1 MKKEKIREYLL
12 NNEETLLDVVSE
24 LNSWN
29 GCLDYLDFWENDEE
43 FFNTFF
49 ENPMDAIRATYY
61 GNYNYNDDYVKF
73 NGYGNIDSYSEYERI
88 EEIKDNIDDI
98 VDNLIEYYYNIYIND
113 KELENLLLEL
123 LEEEE
128 EEVLCI
134 DRTIYT

>member
-1 MKKEKIREYLL
+1 MKKNKIREYLL

-29 GCLDYLDFWENDEE
+29 SCLDYLDFWENDEE

-49 ENPMDAIRATYY
+49 DNPMEAIRATYY

-98 VDNLIEYYYNIYIND
+98 VENLVECYYNIYINE
-113 KELENLLLEL
+113 ELENLILEL
-123 LEEEE
+123 LEEDEE
-128 EEVLCI
+128 EEQ
-134 DRTIYT
+134 

>member
-12 NNEETLLDVVSE
+12 NNEETLLEVVSE

-29 GCLDYLDFWENDEE
+29 GCLENLDFWENDEE

-49 ENPMDAIRATYY
+49 DNPMEAIRATYY

-73 NGYGNIDSYSEYERI
+73 NGYGKIDSYSEYERI

-98 VDNLIEYYYNIYIND
+98 VDNLIECYYNIYINE
-113 KELENLLLEL
+113 ELENLLLEL

-128 EEVLCI
+128 E
-134 DRTIYT
+134 

>member
-1 MKKEKIREYLL
+1 MKYEKIREYLL

-29 GCLDYLDFWENDEE
+29 GCLENLEFWENDEE

-49 ENPMDAIRATYY
+49 DNPMEAIRATYY
-61 GNYNYNDDYVKF
+61 GDYNYNDEYVKF
-73 NGYGNIDSYSEYERI
+73 NGYGNIDSYTEYERI

-98 VDNLIEYYYNIYIND
+98 VDNLIECYYNIYINE
-113 KELENLLLEL
+113 ELESLLLEL

-128 EEVLCI
+128 EEEE
-134 DRTIYT
+134 

>member
-12 NNEETLLDVVSE
+12 NNEETLLDVVNE

-29 GCLDYLDFWENDEE
+29 NCLENLDFWENDEE

-49 ENPMDAIRATYY
+49 NNPMEAIRATYY
-61 GNYNYNDDYVKF
+61 GNYNYNDEYVKF

-98 VDNLIEYYYNIYIND
+98 VDNLIECYYNIYINE
-113 KELENLLLEL
+113 ELENLLLEL

-128 EEVLCI
+128 E
-134 DRTIYT
+134 

>member
-1 MKKEKIREYLL
+1 MKKNEIREYLL
-12 NNEETLLDVVSE
+12 NNVETLLDVVSE

-29 GCLDYLDFWENDEE
+29 GCLENLDFWENDED

-49 ENPMDAIRATYY
+49 NNPMEAIRATYY

-98 VDNLIEYYYNIYIND
+98 VENLIEYYYNIYINE
-113 KELENLLLEL
+113 ELENLILEL
-123 LEEEE
+123 LGEEEE
-128 EEVLCI
+128 
-134 DRTIYT
+134 

>member
-29 GCLDYLDFWENDEE
+29 GCLENLDFWENDEE

-49 ENPMDAIRATYY
+49 DNPMEAIRATYY
-61 GNYNYNDDYVKF
+61 GDYNYNDEYVKF

-88 EEIKDNIDDI
+88 EEIKDSIDDI
-98 VDNLIEYYYNIYIND
+98 VDNLIECYYNIYINE
-113 KELENLLLEL
+113 ELENLLLEL

-128 EEVLCI
+128 E
-134 DRTIYT
+134 

>member
-12 NNEETLLDVVSE
+12 NNEETLLEVVSE

-29 GCLDYLDFWENDEE
+29 SCLDNLDFWENDEE

-49 ENPMDAIRATYY
+49 DNPMEAIRATYY

-73 NGYGNIDSYSEYERI
+73 NGYGNIDSYTEYERI

-98 VDNLIEYYYNIYIND
+98 VDNLIECYYNIYINE
-113 KELENLLLEL
+113 ELENLLLEL

-128 EEVLCI
+128 E
-134 DRTIYT
+134 

>member
-1 MKKEKIREYLL
+1 MKKNKIREYLL
-12 NNEETLLDVVSE
+12 NNEDVLLDVVSE

-29 GCLDYLDFWENDEE
+29 GCLENLDFWENDEE

-49 ENPMDAIRATYY
+49 DNPMEAIRATYY

-98 VDNLIEYYYNIYIND
+98 VDNLIECYYNIYINE
-113 KELENLLLEL
+113 ELENLILEL
-123 LEEEE
+123 LEDEEEE
-128 EEVLCI
+128 EE
-134 DRTIYT
+134 

>member
-29 GCLDYLDFWENDEE
+29 GCLENLDFWENDEE

-49 ENPMDAIRATYY
+49 DNPMEAIRATYY

-88 EEIKDNIDDI
+88 EEIKNNIDDI
-98 VDNLIEYYYNIYIND
+98 VDNLIECYYNIYINE
-113 KELENLLLEL
+113 ELENLLLEL

-128 EEVLCI
+128 EE
-134 DRTIYT
+134 

>member
-29 GCLDYLDFWENDEE
+29 SCLENLDFWENDED

-49 ENPMDAIRATYY
+49 NNPMEAIRATYY
-61 GNYNYNDDYVKF
+61 GDYNYNDEYVKF

-98 VDNLIEYYYNIYIND
+98 VENLIECYYNIYINE
-113 KELENLLLEL
+113 ELENLILEL
-123 LEEEE
+123 LAEDEAE
-128 EEVLCI
+128 
-134 DRTIYT
+134 

>member
-12 NNEETLLDVVSE
+12 NNEETLLEVVSE

-29 GCLDYLDFWENDEE
+29 GCLENLDFWENDEE

-49 ENPMDAIRATYY
+49 DNPMEAIRATYY

-73 NGYGNIDSYSEYERI
+73 NGYGNIDSYNEYKRI

-98 VDNLIEYYYNIYIND
+98 VDNLIECYYNIYINE
-113 KELENLLLEL
+113 ELENLLLEL

-128 EEVLCI
+128 E
-134 DRTIYT
+134 

>member
-1 MKKEKIREYLL
+1 MKKNEIREYLL
-12 NNEETLLDVVSE
+12 NNEETLLNVVSE

-29 GCLDYLDFWENDEE
+29 GCLENLDFWENDEE

-49 ENPMDAIRATYY
+49 DNPMDAIRATYY

-98 VDNLIEYYYNIYIND
+98 VDNLIEYYYNIYINE
-113 KELENLLLEL
+113 ELENLILEL

-128 EEVLCI
+128 KEEEE
-134 DRTIYT
+134 

>member
-1 MKKEKIREYLL
+1 MKKNEIREYLL
-12 NNEETLLDVVSE
+12 NNEDVLLDVVSE

-29 GCLDYLDFWENDEE
+29 GCLENLDFWENDEE

-49 ENPMDAIRATYY
+49 DNPMEAIRATYY

-98 VDNLIEYYYNIYIND
+98 VDNLIECYYNIYINE
-113 KELENLLLEL
+113 KLENLILKL
-123 LEEEE
+123 LEEDEE
-128 EEVLCI
+128 EE
-134 DRTIYT
+134 

>member
-29 GCLDYLDFWENDEE
+29 GCLENLDFWENDEE

-49 ENPMDAIRATYY
+49 DNPMEAIRATYY
-61 GNYNYNDDYVKF
+61 GDYNYNDEYVKF
-73 NGYGNIDSYSEYERI
+73 NGYGNIDSYTEYERI

-98 VDNLIEYYYNIYIND
+98 VDNLIECYYNIYINE
-113 KELENLLLEL
+113 ELESLLLEL

-128 EEVLCI
+128 EEEE
-134 DRTIYT
+134 

>member
-12 NNEETLLDVVSE
+12 NNEETLLDVVNE

-29 GCLDYLDFWENDEE
+29 NCLENLDFWENDEE

-49 ENPMDAIRATYY
+49 DNPMEAIRATYY
-61 GNYNYNDDYVKF
+61 GNYNYNDEYVKF

-98 VDNLIEYYYNIYIND
+98 VENLIECYYNIYINE
-113 KELENLLLEL
+113 ELENLLLEL

-128 EEVLCI
+128 E
-134 DRTIYT
+134 

>member
-12 NNEETLLDVVSE
+12 NNEETLLEVVSE

-29 GCLDYLDFWENDEE
+29 SCLDNLDFWENDEE

-49 ENPMDAIRATYY
+49 DNPMEAIRATYY

-98 VDNLIEYYYNIYIND
+98 VDNLIEYYYNIYINE
-113 KELENLLLEL
+113 ELENLILEL

-128 EEVLCI
+128 
-134 DRTIYT
+134 

>member
-12 NNEETLLDVVSE
+12 NNEDVLLEVVSE

-29 GCLDYLDFWENDEE
+29 SCLENLDFWENDEE

-49 ENPMDAIRATYY
+49 DNPMDAIRATYY

-98 VDNLIEYYYNIYIND
+98 VENLVEYYYNIYINE
-113 KELENLLLEL
+113 ELENLILEL

-128 EEVLCI
+128 E
-134 DRTIYT
+134 

>member
-24 LNSWN
+24 LNCWN
-29 GCLDYLDFWENDEE
+29 NCLENLDFWENDEE

-49 ENPMDAIRATYY
+49 DNPMEAIRATYY
-61 GNYNYNDDYVKF
+61 GDYNYNDEYVKF
-73 NGYGNIDSYSEYERI
+73 NDYGNIDSYTEYERI

-98 VDNLIEYYYNIYIND
+98 VDNLIECYYNIYINE
-113 KELENLLLEL
+113 ELESLLLEL

-128 EEVLCI
+128 EEEE
-134 DRTIYT
+134 

>member
-29 GCLDYLDFWENDEE
+29 GCLENLEFWENDEE

-49 ENPMDAIRATYY
+49 NNPMEAIRATYY

-98 VDNLIEYYYNIYIND
+98 VDNLIECYYNIYINE
-113 KELENLLLEL
+113 ELESLLLEL

-128 EEVLCI
+128 EE
-134 DRTIYT
+134 

>member
-1 MKKEKIREYLL
+1 MKKNEIREYLL

-29 GCLDYLDFWENDEE
+29 SCLENLEFWENDEE

-49 ENPMDAIRATYY
+49 DNPMDAIRATYY

-98 VDNLIEYYYNIYIND
+98 VENLVEYYYNIYINE
-113 KELENLLLEL
+113 ELENLILEL

-128 EEVLCI
+128 EEEE
-134 DRTIYT
+134 

>member
-1 MKKEKIREYLL
+1 MKKNEIREYLL
-12 NNEETLLDVVSE
+12 NNEDVLLDVVSE

-29 GCLDYLDFWENDEE
+29 GCLDNLDFWENDED

-49 ENPMDAIRATYY
+49 NNPMDAIRATYY

-98 VDNLIEYYYNIYIND
+98 VENLIEYYYNIYINE
-113 KELENLLLEL
+113 ELENLLLEL

-128 EEVLCI
+128 EEEEE
-134 DRTIYT
+134 

>member
-29 GCLDYLDFWENDEE
+29 SCLENLDFWENDEE

-49 ENPMDAIRATYY
+49 DNPMEAIRATYY
-61 GNYNYNDDYVKF
+61 GNYNYNDEYVKF

-98 VDNLIEYYYNIYIND
+98 VDNLIECYYNIYINE
-113 KELENLLLEL
+113 ELENLLLEL

-128 EEVLCI
+128 EEEEE
-134 DRTIYT
+134 

>member
-29 GCLDYLDFWENDEE
+29 GCLENLEFWENDEE

-49 ENPMDAIRATYY
+49 DNPMEAIRATYY
-61 GNYNYNDDYVKF
+61 GDYNYNDEYVKF
-73 NGYGNIDSYSEYERI
+73 NGYGNIDSYTEYERI

-98 VDNLIEYYYNIYIND
+98 VDNLIECYYNIYINE
-113 KELENLLLEL
+113 ELESLLLEL

-128 EEVLCI
+128 EEEE
-134 DRTIYT
+134 

>member
-1 MKKEKIREYLL
+1 MKKENLIKEYLL
-12 NNEETLLDVVSE
+12 NNDDVLLDVVSE

-29 GCLDYLDFWENDEE
+29 GCLENLDFWENDEE

-49 ENPMDAIRATYY
+49 DNPMEAIRATYY

-98 VDNLIEYYYNIYIND
+98 VDNLIECYYNIYINE
-113 KELENLLLEL
+113 ELENLILEL

-128 EEVLCI
+128 EEEEE
-134 DRTIYT
+134 

>member
-1 MKKEKIREYLL
+1 MKKENLIKEYLL
-12 NNEETLLDVVSE
+12 NNEDVLIDMVHE

-49 ENPMDAIRATYY
+49 DNPMEAIRATYY

-88 EEIKDNIDDI
+88 EEIKDSIEEI
-98 VDNLIEYYYNIYIND
+98 VENLIEYKDCVCIGDGN
-113 KELENLLLEL
+113 LEEL
-123 LEEEE
+123 LYEEDEEEE
-128 EEVLCI
+128 EEE
-134 DRTIYT
+134 

>member
-1 MKKEKIREYLL
+1 MKKNEIREYLL
-12 NNEETLLDVVSE
+12 NNEDVLLDVVSE

-29 GCLDYLDFWENDEE
+29 GCLDNLDFWENDEE

-49 ENPMDAIRATYY
+49 DNPMEAIRATYY

-98 VDNLIEYYYNIYIND
+98 VENLVEYYYNIYINE
-113 KELENLLLEL
+113 ELENLILEL
-123 LEEEE
+123 LEEDEE
-128 EEVLCI
+128 EEE
-134 DRTIYT
+134 

>member
-1 MKKEKIREYLL
+1 MRKNKIREYLL
-12 NNEETLLDVVSE
+12 NNEDVLLDVVSE

-29 GCLDYLDFWENDEE
+29 GCLENLDFWENDEE

-49 ENPMDAIRATYY
+49 DNPMEAIRATYY

-88 EEIKDNIDDI
+88 EEIKDSIDDI
-98 VDNLIEYYYNIYIND
+98 VDNLIECYYNIYINE
-113 KELENLLLEL
+113 ELENLILEL

-128 EEVLCI
+128 EE
-134 DRTIYT
+134 

>member
-12 NNEETLLDVVSE
+12 NNEETLLEVVSE

-29 GCLDYLDFWENDEE
+29 GCLENLDFWENDEE

-49 ENPMDAIRATYY
+49 DNPMEAIRATYY

-98 VDNLIEYYYNIYIND
+98 VDNLIEYYYNIYINE
-113 KELENLLLEL
+113 ELENLILEL

-128 EEVLCI
+128 EEEEK
-134 DRTIYT
+134 

>member
-1 MKKEKIREYLL
+1 MKKNEIREYLL

-49 ENPMDAIRATYY
+49 DNPMEAIRATYY

-98 VDNLIEYYYNIYIND
+98 VENLVEYYYNIYINE
-113 KELENLLLEL
+113 ELENLILEL

-128 EEVLCI
+128 EEEE
-134 DRTIYT
+134 

>member
-29 GCLDYLDFWENDEE
+29 GCLENLDFWENDEE

-49 ENPMDAIRATYY
+49 NNPMEAIRATYY
-61 GNYNYNDDYVKF
+61 GNYNYNDEYVKF

-88 EEIKDNIDDI
+88 EEIKDSIDDI
-98 VDNLIEYYYNIYIND
+98 VDNLIEYYYNIYID
-113 KELENLLLEL
+113 EELGDLLLEL

-128 EEVLCI
+128 E
-134 DRTIYT
+134 

>member
-1 MKKEKIREYLL
+1 MKKSKIREYLL
-12 NNEETLLDVVSE
+12 NNEDVLLDVVSE

-29 GCLDYLDFWENDEE
+29 SCLDNLDFWENDEE

-49 ENPMDAIRATYY
+49 DNPMEAIRATYY

-73 NGYGNIDSYSEYERI
+73 NGYGNIDSYSEYEKI

-98 VDNLIEYYYNIYIND
+98 VENLVEYYYNIYINE
-113 KELENLLLEL
+113 ELENLLLEL

-128 EEVLCI
+128 EEEEE
-134 DRTIYT
+134 

>member
-1 MKKEKIREYLL
+1 MKKNEIREYLL

-29 GCLDYLDFWENDEE
+29 GCLDNLDFWENDEE

-49 ENPMDAIRATYY
+49 DNPMDAIRATYY

-98 VDNLIEYYYNIYIND
+98 VENLVEYYYNIYINE
-113 KELENLLLEL
+113 ELENLILEL

-128 EEVLCI
+128 EEEEE
-134 DRTIYT
+134 